1 MKRLFIGLI
10 IIITVVLNSTSIF
23 AADALYRM
31 LHGDEYDNFRKDQDA
46 FIVGQLLGKE
56 DNKFSVKVLKVLNGK
71 MKSDT
76 FKISDDFVYS
86 NFEKDLK
93 PAIDDYCVMSIKKT
107 GDYYKEA
114 WGIYKASNGDYKT
127 LKLIW
132 KDTKYPNTNVEFAN
146 SYAGDIAAVE
156 WYVNSGGKESDFY
169 FESGKAFVRKTNGES
184 QQIYPGKEID
194 SEEKTTVVNNS
205 VKEKVPD
212 IDTKEK
218 ALLVNKEKGFE
229 LKPLILVGVA
239 GIIIISLLIF
249 AVKLHKRKPIN

>member
-10 IIITVVLNSTSIF
+10 IIITIASNSISIF

-31 LHGDEYDNFRKDQDA
+31 LHGDEHDNFRKDQDA

-56 DNKFSVKVLKVLNGK
+56 DNKFKVKVLKVLNGK

-93 PAIDDYCVMSIKKT
+93 PDIDDYCVMSIKKT

-132 KDTKYPNTNVEFAN
+132 KDTKYPNTNVELAD

-156 WYVNSGGKESDFY
+156 WYVNSDGKESDFY
-169 FESGKAFVRKTNGES
+169 FERDKAFVRKTNGES
-184 QQIYPGKEID
+184 QQIYPRKETD
-194 SEEKTTVVNNS
+194 SEEKTTVVNDSMKAKTSAN
-205 VKEKVPD
+205 
-212 IDTKEK
+212 DTKEK
-218 ALLVNKEKGFE
+218 VVMVNQEKRLE
-229 LKPLILVGVA
+229 LKPLILVGISGV
-239 GIIIISLLIF
+239 IIIILLIF
-249 AVKLHKRKPIN
+249 AVKLHRRKPIN